1 MLQSARRS
9 QPHVPHGWAFGIY
22 FLCHICDFSAPR
34 SSNAPELGK
43 REKGAWFSEVSLYQS
58 DLLTALRLK
67 RHLFLSR
74 KREREP
80 GNTASCLCHSPVLP
94 WKDWGPWSWQWPHHP
109 PAPAHPNQAHVTA
122 STLQGKLADLG
133 RGWGEEAAS
142 LLCNSDGNVLL
153 GLFTIC
159 WAHRH
164 FSIWSLI
171 NVLTTKPHQ
180 TGSTGISEALVYKVN
195 AAAFLSNSNT
205 FYNLR
210 MAWSAVG
217 LNLLRQIFVINSYH
231 CSEVSQMNNI
241 WKCLPCFQC
250 SP

>member
-1 MLQSARRS
+1 MERLGTLILTVAAPL
-9 QPHVPHGWAFGIY
+9 PH
-22 FLCHICDFSAPR
+22 
-34 SSNAPELGK
+34 
-43 REKGAWFSEVSLYQS
+43 
-58 DLLTALRLK
+58 T
-67 RHLFLSR
+67 
-74 KREREP
+74 
-80 GNTASCLCHSPVLP
+80 
-94 WKDWGPWSWQWPHHP
+94 P
-109 PAPAHPNQAHVTA
+109 PPPPPTPAHPNQARVTA

-180 TGSTGISEALVYKVN
+180 TCSTGISEALVYKVN
-195 AAAFLSNSNT
+195 VAAFLSNSKT

-217 LNLLRQIFVINSYH
+217 LNLLRQIFVINSYN

-250 SP
+250 FP